1 MDYTPRH
8 MQKNSTNQTSTTS
21 LKNAGWLQDFRTI
34 ILAVYGWKSLNRLKF
49 TCQEDSGSVVHVL
62 DETSKPRSIKPEHLQ
77 FFVL

>member
-8 MQKNSTNQTSTTS
+8 MQKNSTNQNNTTS

-34 ILAVYGWKSLNRLKF
+34 ILAIYGWKSLNRLKF
-49 TCQEDSGSVVHVL
+49 TCQEDGGSVVYVL
-62 DETSKPRSIKPEHLQ
+62 DGTSKTRSTKPEHLQ